1 MLVGGQVGFDSF
13 DRLQHAGTCQL
24 FFPLKDPTENA
35 VFFRPL
41 NTVAI
46 TTVAASELSVGSQ
59 SAIRIDHYSYACKA
73 LVNHKEHR
81 CLDPNTN
88 PKHLIELE

>member
-1 MLVGGQVGFDSF
+1 MLVGGQVGPDSF

-41 NTVAI
+41 NTVSI
-46 TTVAASELSVGSQ
+46 TTGAAGELSEE
-59 SAIRIDHYSYACKA
+59 
-73 LVNHKEHR
+73 LR